1 MSVMITVVY
10 TDDNVSASFAGDT
23 AGLWGMYRGTRA
35 DSSAWLLAGRSAM
48 ERRYAEV
55 HGIDGVTHG
64 NIPMPDEDA
73 HGAAELRRDL
83 ETYRWVCEECPLA
96 ALAAMCAEW
105 GAP

>member
-1 MSVMITVVY
+1 MTVRITVEY
-10 TDDNVSASFAGDT
+10 TDNDVTVNFRGDC
-23 AGLWGMYRGTRA
+23 AGLWGQYEGTRDA
-35 DSSAWLLAGRSAM
+35 SHAWLLAGRSAM

-55 HGIDGVTHG
+55 HAIDGVTHG
-64 NIPMPDEDA
+64 NMPLPDDDA

-105 GAP
+105 GMP